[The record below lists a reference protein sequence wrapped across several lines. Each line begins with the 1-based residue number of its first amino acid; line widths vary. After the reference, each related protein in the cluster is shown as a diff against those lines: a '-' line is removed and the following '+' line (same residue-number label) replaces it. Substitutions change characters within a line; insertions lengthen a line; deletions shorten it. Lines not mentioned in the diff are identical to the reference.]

1 MGDGEIS
8 VKGGLPELPQ
18 PYASSFAGSFATTDH
33 SSAAIPHDAA
43 DIHEVEA
50 NQTERMV
57 RQVRRWASRGSLVL
71 AFLIF

>member
-1 MGDGEIS
+1 MVFPVPRSLFG
-8 VKGGLPELPQ
+8 
-18 PYASSFAGSFATTDH
+18 SSFTGSFSNTDH

-50 NQTERMV
+50 DQTERMV
-57 RQVRRWASRGSLVL
+57 RQVRCWASLGSLVL

>member
-1 MGDGEIS
+1 MAFPGFRSLCG
-8 VKGGLPELPQ
+8 
-18 PYASSFAGSFATTDH
+18 SSFTGSFSDTDH

-50 NQTERMV
+50 DQTERMV
-57 RQVRRWASRGSLVL
+57 WQGRCWASLGSLVL

>member
-1 MGDGEIS
+1 MVFPGPRSPFG
-8 VKGGLPELPQ
+8 
-18 PYASSFAGSFATTDH
+18 SSFTGSFSNTDH

-50 NQTERMV
+50 DQTERMV
-57 RQVRRWASRGSLVL
+57 RQVRCWASLGSLVL

>member
-1 MGDGEIS
+1 MVFPGFRSPFG
-8 VKGGLPELPQ
+8 
-18 PYASSFAGSFATTDH
+18 SSFYGSFSDTDH

-50 NQTERMV
+50 DQRERMV
-57 RQVRRWASRGSLVL
+57 RQGRCWASLGSLVL